1 MILLYHSVYLKYNKK
16 INFLRR
22 CQLLDF
28 FHFDKMPFTNSEQAN
43 YKLFLKKQVKI
54 INSVLHSVRFNE
66 NNYHYIYGES
76 GVGKSFV
83 LSELNNLFETSDNV
97 VYISASGNVKFVDY
111 ISGLIKCR
119 SNSPDKVL
127 NALENELDF
136 LHKLVFIIDDAHKLK
151 ESDLLFL
158 DAVVKKIPDI
168 VLIVSSNKRNF
179 VVDKNRDDFSLNRLF
194 CKYKIKPLSLLSSF
208 SYIKNCVFN
217 AFTATDVK
225 RKNLFSFLS
234 MFFIYIFSG
243 GKISYINKISFNC
256 LNLIFNE
263 NKRKVSFVSV
273 FKVVFKNNMSVRYN
287 VIILLFKFC
296 VLFGSIF
303 ILTCGSY
310 IFYNKYND
318 AKIDKIRQE
327 IEMHNM
333 QLEIID

>member
-1 MILLYHSVYLKYNKK
+1 MEFMIDSLNIAEIKK
-16 INFLRR
+16 WAQILPLAGITSNPTIAKKEGAI
-22 CQLLDF
+22 DF
-28 FHFDKMPFTNSEQAN
+28 FA
-43 YKLFLKKQVKI
+43 QVKTVRQI
-54 INSVLHSVRFNE
+54 IGPTPSIHVQV
-66 NNYHYIYGES
+66 
-76 GVGKSFV
+76 VA
-83 LSELNNLFETSDNV
+83 SD
-97 VYISASGNVKFVDY
+97 YEG
-111 ISGLIKCR
+111 
-119 SNSPDKVL
+119 
-127 NALENELDF
+127 
-136 LHKLVFIIDDAHKLK
+136 IIADAHKLK

-217 AFTATDVK
+217 AFTATGVK